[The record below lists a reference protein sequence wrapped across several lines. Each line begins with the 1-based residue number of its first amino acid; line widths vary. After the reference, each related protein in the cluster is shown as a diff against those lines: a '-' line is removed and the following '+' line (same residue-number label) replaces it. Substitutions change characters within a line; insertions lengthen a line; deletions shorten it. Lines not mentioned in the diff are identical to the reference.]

1 MKEVAR
7 TQQKKEA
14 EAKKAK
20 DDELKRKQTYPII
33 SDIFKT
39 KKLSL
44 VHNKDLECWTNQVIN
59 ENEV

>member
-20 DDELKRKQTYPII
+20 DDKLKQKQTYPMRYI
-33 SDIFKT
+33 
-39 KKLSL
+39 
-44 VHNKDLECWTNQVIN
+44 
-59 ENEV
+59 